1 MMLSSTATV
10 SRLLPAAASALLAA
24 VLCSSTGGSGV
35 AAQSQVFLFLI
46 QIYFIPTTFT
56 TMNYTPDKIK
66 LWDTAMVKQL
76 YSLGDLS
83 SF

>member
-35 AAQSQVFLFLI
+35 AAQSQVFLFN
-46 QIYFIPTTFT
+46 IYHNELHT
-56 TMNYTPDKIK
+56 
-66 LWDTAMVKQL
+66 
-76 YSLGDLS
+76 
-83 SF
+83 